1 MKLVTKELENL
12 WKKYPFHSQD
22 GKGYDSV
29 VIGYWF
35 LPNSQWTW
43 FATEAEKYGD
53 DWEFYGYV
61 KGIEDE
67 WGYFTLS
74 ELQEVRSPPIRAM
87 IRGKMYQLG
96 EGLPVE
102 REMYTAYGKVKL
114 KDLINR

>member
-1 MKLVTKELENL
+1 MWGMPERNCSVRIS
-12 WKKYPFHSQD
+12 WKWNRKRILRPT
-22 GKGYDSV
+22 
-29 VIGYWF
+29 
-35 LPNSQWTW
+35 SQWTW